1 MPDKLIELKN
11 IVKNFGKNEIIKDIS
26 LDIMDG
32 EFLTLLGP
40 SGCGKTTILR
50 MLAGFETP
58 TGGDILLD
66 GQNLVPV
73 PANKRQINTVFQSY
87 ALFPHMTVRDNIV
100 YGMKMRKMPAA
111 QIKERVDEMLEL
123 TQLESLANRKPSQL
137 SGGQQQR
144 VAIARSLVN
153 RPRVLLLDEPLGALD
168 LQLRKSMQLE
178 LKRLQRKLGTTYVYV
193 THDQEEAM
201 TMSDRVVVMYRG
213 KIEQC
218 GTPTE
223 IYNHPASEFV
233 SQFLGEANLFHGD
246 YREKDDGAEFVI
258 DDVPYKVIRQDEIPS
273 VIAVRPEQL
282 KLTLGQGN
290 GLHAQVTESVF
301 MGNIYRNG
309 ARLASGQMCYSLDAK
324 PIAPGTMVTVSFAPD
339 KVSAV
344 GF

>member
-1 MPDKLIELKN
+1 MSDKLIELKN
-11 IVKNFGKNEIIKDIS
+11 IVKNFGKNEIIKNIS

-58 TGGDILLD
+58 TGGEILLN
-66 GQNLVPV
+66 GENLVPV

-87 ALFPHMTVRDNIV
+87 ALFPHMTVRENIG
-100 YGMKMRKMPAA
+100 YDMKMRKTPSDR
-111 QIKERVDEMLEL
+111 IKQRVDEMLEL

-178 LKRLQRKLGTTYVYV
+178 LKRLQKKLGTTYVYV

-201 TMSDRVVVMYRG
+201 TMSDRVVVMHEG

-218 GTPTE
+218 GNPRE

-233 SQFLGEANLFHGD
+233 SQFLGEANLFHGK
-246 YREKDDGAEFVI
+246 YIESNGEAEFII
-258 DDVPYKVIRQDEIPS
+258 DNISYKITPQQGEPT

-282 KLTLGQGN
+282 KLIEDCHD
-290 GLHAQVTESVF
+290 GLSAQVTESVF

-309 ARLASGQMCYSLDAK
+309 AKLNSGQMCYSLDTK
-324 PIAPGTMVTVSFAPD
+324 PLAPGTMVSVKFAPD
-339 KVSAV
+339 KAGAV